1 LIQGK
6 FFNFAGISCKIGFLT
21 VVDGDFCP
29 SPFASAELDL
39 CLIIISA
46 ITNKIE
52 DLEVVIMNFSF
63 SSIICLWCVY
73 KVLTSSLDSALTVI
87 LRNLEFISPF
97 VEIYN
102 FSLLLERINLFSD
115 SIEILFS

>member
-1 LIQGK
+1 LSQGK
-6 FFNFAGISCKIGFLT
+6 FFNFAGISCEIGILT
-21 VVDGDFCP
+21 VIDGDSCP
-29 SPFASAELDL
+29 RPFVSAELDL

-46 ITNKIE
+46 ITNEIE
-52 DLEVVIMNFSF
+52 DLEVVNMNCSF
-63 SSIICLWCVY
+63 FSIICLWCVY
-73 KVLTSSLDSALTVI
+73 KVLTSGLDSAFTCI
-87 LRNLEFISPF
+87 LRNLEFISPS